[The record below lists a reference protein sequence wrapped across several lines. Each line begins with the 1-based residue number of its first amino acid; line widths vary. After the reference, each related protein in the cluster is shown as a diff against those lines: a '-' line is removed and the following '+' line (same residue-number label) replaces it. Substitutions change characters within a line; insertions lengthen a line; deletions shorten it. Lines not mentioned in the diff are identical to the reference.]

1 VARYLDG
8 TGLLAT
14 QALRLSTVDAAGWP
28 HAALLSG

>member
-8 TGLLAT
+8 TGLLAA